1 MQLFNRDVI
10 SGAVQLD
17 HAALEAIEEGF
28 RALGRGEVIQPPIL
42 SMAIEE
48 SNGEVDVK
56 TAHIRGFERFAIKV
70 SPGFFDNPKL
80 GLPSLNGL
88 MMVFSAKTGLV
99 DAVLF
104 DEGYLTAIRT
114 ALAGAIAARHLSRE
128 NSRRVAV
135 LGAGEQAELQ
145 VKALQLVRDIDCVDV
160 WARKRDSAES
170 YAERMRTLGLTV
182 NVHDSV
188 KAACAQADIIVTTTP
203 SRTPILTAQDVPEGA
218 HVTAMG
224 SDSPEKRELDESLMT
239 RADAF
244 VCDTRAQSETNGELK
259 AFSRRARSDSRAL
272 SGPADFG
279 ADGKPPFKV
288 YELGKVIAEGQHLR
302 LSDVSI
308 TVCDLT
314 GTGVQDTAIAN
325 FALGRLMG
333 EQGANS

>member
-1 MQLFNRDVI
+1 MQLYQRDAI
-10 SGAVQLD
+10 AAAVTLD
-17 HAALEAIEEGF
+17 HEAMATVEAGF
-28 RALGRGEVIQPPIL
+28 AALGRGEVVQPPIL

-56 TAHIRGFERFAIKV
+56 TAHIRGFARFAIKV

-88 MMVFSAKTGLV
+88 VMVFSARTGLV

-114 ALAGAIAARHLSRE
+114 ALAGAIAAKHLARE

-145 VKALQLVRDIDCVDV
+145 VRALQLVRDIDTVDV
-160 WARKRDSAES
+160 WARRREQAEA
-170 YAERMRTLGLTV
+170 YAETMRGLGLTV

-188 KAACAQADIIVTTTP
+188 KAACAEADIVVTTTP
-203 SRTPILTAQDVPEGA
+203 AREPILTAQDLPEGV

-224 SDSPEKRELDESLMT
+224 SDSPDKRELDESVMT

-244 VCDTRAQSETNGELK
+244 VCDTRSQSVTNGELK
-259 AFSRRARSDSRAL
+259 VFIHGRDTQTPTGAAST
-272 SGPADFG
+272 G
-279 ADGKPPFKV
+279 ADRELPFTV
-288 YELGKVIAEGQHLR
+288 FELGKVIADNHKLR
-302 LSDVSI
+302 VSEASI

-325 FALGRLMG
+325 YALSRL
-333 EQGANS
+333 AP